1 MTSQYRRGPLCAVLI
16 GASAVAVCA
25 GAAAADPAP
34 PYSELLRQA
43 QTSAPRL
50 AQARAEIAR
59 ATGMARQ
66 AGERLNPTVAVEI
79 ENFSG
84 SGPYKGSNLAEATA
98 SVEQTLELGGK
109 REARVA
115 VGRAE
120 VDAAKLRATE
130 IGAQFAFELANA
142 YAGAEGA
149 ERRVQL
155 AAEALCLAE
164 DDARVASALVEAG
177 READLRRVQALASVQ
192 AARADLDDARAAR
205 ATAFGG
211 LSALAGA
218 QSPISSIPDGLLAQ
232 ADRRASFAAPDPLA
246 SPTYLA
252 AQADREAA
260 ARRIRVEQTR
270 ATPDLSVSVGVRK
283 FQEDDST
290 AMVAGLSAPFPLF
303 DRNRGNIS
311 AAQADLSAAEARLEA
326 ARLDAQAEAM
336 AGVAR
341 LGATDSRLVAAREGE
356 RTADEAYR
364 LTRIGYEGGK
374 LALVELLTARRALAE
389 ARAQTLD
396 AALERLSAQ
405 AALARLQGRA
415 PFGEQP

>member
-1 MTSQYRRGPLCAVLI
+1 MTSHHRRGPLRAVLI

-25 GAAAADPAP
+25 GAASADPAP
-34 PYSELLRQA
+34 PYAELLRQA

-50 AQARAEIAR
+50 AEARAEIAR
-59 ATGMARQ
+59 ATGLARQ
-66 AGERLNPTVAVEI
+66 AGARLNPTVGVEI

-84 SGPYKGSNLAEATA
+84 SGPYKGSDLAEATA
-98 SVEQTLELGGK
+98 SIEQTLELGGK
-109 REARVA
+109 REARLA
-115 VGRAE
+115 AGRAE
-120 VDAAKLRATE
+120 VDAAKLRA
-130 IGAQFAFELANA
+130 IQAGAQFAFDLADA

-149 ERRVQL
+149 DRRVQL
-155 AAEALCLAE
+155 ATEALSLAE
-164 DDARVASALVEAG
+164 DDARVATALVEAG
-177 READLRRVQALASVQ
+177 READLRRVQALAGVQ
-192 AARADLDDARAAR
+192 AARADLDEARAVR
-205 ATAFGG
+205 ATAFGQLTA
-211 LSALAGA
+211 LSGA
-218 QSPISSIPDGLLAQ
+218 PGQISSIPNGLLAQ
-232 ADRRASFAAPDPLA
+232 ADRRASLAPPDPLA

-260 ARRIRVEQTR
+260 ARRIRVERTR
-270 ATPDLSVSVGVRK
+270 ATPDLSVSVGLRK
-283 FQEDDST
+283 FQEDEST
-290 AMVAGLSAPFPLF
+290 AMVAGFSAPFPLF

-311 AAQADLSAAEARLEA
+311 AAQAELSAAEARLEA

-341 LGATDSRLVAAREGE
+341 LGATDSRLIAAREGE
-356 RTADEAYR
+356 RAADEAYR

-374 LALVELLTARRALAE
+374 LALIEVLNARRALAD

-396 AALERLSAQ
+396 AALERLGAQ

>member
-1 MTSQYRRGPLCAVLI
+1 MTSHHSRGLLRAALI
-16 GASAVAVCA
+16 GVSAVALSG
-25 GAAAADPAP
+25 GAALADPAP

-43 QTSAPRL
+43 QTAAPRL
-50 AQARAEIAR
+50 AEARAEVAR
-59 ATGMARQ
+59 ATGLARQ
-66 AGERLNPTVAVEI
+66 AGARLNPTIGVEI

-84 SGPYKGSNLAEATA
+84 SGPYKGSNLAEVTA

-109 REARVA
+109 RPARVA

-120 VDAAKLRATE
+120 VEAARLRAAE
-130 IGAQFAFELANA
+130 AGAQFAYDLAIA
-142 YAGAEGA
+142 YAGAEA
-149 ERRVQL
+149 ADRRVQL
-155 AAEALCLAE
+155 ATEALSLAE
-164 DDARVASALVEAG
+164 DDARVARALVEAG
-177 READLRRVQALASVQ
+177 READLRRVQALAGVQ
-192 AARADLDDARAAR
+192 AARADLAEARAAR

-211 LSALAGA
+211 LTALSGA
-218 QSPISSIPDGLLAQ
+218 SSPISSIPAGLLAQ
-232 ADRRASFAAPDPLA
+232 ADRSVSGAAPDPLA
-246 SPTYLA
+246 SPSYLA

-260 ARRIRVEQTR
+260 ARRIRVEQAL
-270 ATPDLSVSVGVRK
+270 ATPDLSVSVGFRK

-311 AAQADLSAAEARLEA
+311 AAQAELSAAEARLEA
-326 ARLDAQAEAM
+326 ARLDAQAQAM

-341 LGATDSRLVAAREGE
+341 IDATDSRLLAAREGE

-364 LTRIGYEGGK
+364 LTRIGYEAGK
-374 LALVELLTARRALAE
+374 LALVELLNARRALAD

-396 AALERLSAQ
+396 AAVERLSAQ

>member
-1 MTSQYRRGPLCAVLI
+1 
-16 GASAVAVCA
+16 
-25 GAAAADPAP
+25 
-34 PYSELLRQA
+34 
-43 QTSAPRL
+43 L

-59 ATGMARQ
+59 ATGLARQ
-66 AGERLNPTVAVEI
+66 AGARLNPTVAVEI

-155 AAEALCLAE
+155 AAEALSLAE

-192 AARADLDDARAAR
+192 AARADLDEARAAR

-218 QSPISSIPDGLLAQ
+218 PSPISSIPDGLLAQ
-232 ADRRASFAAPDPLA
+232 ADRSVSPTVPDPLE

-260 ARRIRVEQTR
+260 ARRIRLEQTR

-311 AAQADLSAAEARLEA
+311 AAQAELSAAEARLEA

-336 AGVAR
+336 SGVAR
-341 LGATDSRLVAAREGE
+341 LGATDSRLIAAQEGE

-374 LALVELLTARRALAE
+374 LALVELLNARRALAE

-396 AALERLSAQ
+396 AALERLSAE